1 MEEYQQR
8 FPFEV
13 DKMGSSFA
21 VSPMFLS
28 TTFTNSKLKN
38 KIENFE
44 SPIFNS
50 FDLLK
55 HGTNHQELGGNI
67 GLVKEED
74 FTLDSS
80 DAMRSDHNNQIQSSL
95 HPQLDISFEPT
106 AGFKLQDQ
114 GFGFPQITRSRGP
127 SFNLGRGRL
136 GSEDQFTGN
145 FDLLTYMR
153 HVSFFFSLKNS

>member
-13 DKMGSSFA
+13 DKMTTGFS

-28 TTFTNSKLKN
+28 SNFTNSKLKN

-55 HGTNHQELGGNI
+55 TGVQFQEPTGTI
-67 GLVKEED
+67 GLVEKDD

-80 DAMRSDHNNQIQSSL
+80 DAMRSDHNNQLQGPI
-95 HPQLDISFEPT
+95 HPQLDISFEP
-106 AGFKLQDQ
+106 ALGFKPQEQ
-114 GFGFPQITRSRGP
+114 TFGFPQITRSRGP

-145 FDLLTYMR
+145 FDLSNYMR
-153 HVSFFFSLKNS
+153 QVTFQMVL